1 MSEDYARSEWGVT
14 YRFSELVHSGYS
26 INEIPSDSVA
36 HPIFEK
42 LNALGAP
49 LQGNFEK
56 FLVGKDG
63 RSVRR
68 WANGALLDFAYDSGD
83 YFLNPQEGL
92 AQMSEAI
99 EGLLSE

>member
-26 INEIPSDSVA
+26 MNEIPSDSIA

-83 YFLNPQEGL
+83 YFLSPQEGL
-92 AQMSEAI
+92 TQMSEAI